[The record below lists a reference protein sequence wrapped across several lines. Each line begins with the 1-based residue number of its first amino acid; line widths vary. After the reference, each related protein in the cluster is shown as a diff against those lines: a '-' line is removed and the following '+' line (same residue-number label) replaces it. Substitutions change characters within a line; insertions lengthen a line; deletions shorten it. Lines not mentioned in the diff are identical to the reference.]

1 VKESVEQVVRG
12 NIKIRFVYV
21 ILQYVQ
27 ESFEYF
33 KLMLRRSQ
41 QNVQVLLIPEAI
53 SLSMYMLIMSYI
65 MSVNL
70 K

>member
-1 VKESVEQVVRG
+1 MKEVVEQVVRG
-12 NIKIRFVYV
+12 NVKIRFVYV
-21 ILQYVQ
+21 IPQNVR

-33 KLMLRRSQ
+33 KLMLWRCQ
-41 QNVQVLLIPEAI
+41 QNIYVLLIPEAI
-53 SLSMYMLIMSYI
+53 SVSVGMLIISCI